1 MEVMGSSVDDVPL
14 TCVSIK
20 RQDER
25 KTLSYLPNRPPV
37 DIEFT
42 DLSYTVPQ
50 GRKGKPHSSDFDCL
64 SHTQYTRATT
74 EIGNCVVALVNY
86 GVRKVLLRD
95 VMFQSET

>member
-1 MEVMGSSVDDVPL
+1 MEQFRVLTMEVMGSSADDVTL
-14 TCVSIK
+14 TCVSAK

-50 GRKGKPHSSDFDCL
+50 GRKGKPQSSDL
-64 SHTQYTRATT
+64 TAYPAPSITGPQLK
-74 EIGNCVVALVNY
+74 I
-86 GVRKVLLRD
+86 
-95 VMFQSET
+95 

>member
-1 MEVMGSSVDDVPL
+1 MEVMGSSVDEVPL

-50 GRKGKPHSSDFDCL
+50 GRKGKL
-64 SHTQYTRATT
+64 T
-74 EIGNCVVALVNY
+74 
-86 GVRKVLLRD
+86 
-95 VMFQSET
+95 